1 MSRSLAASCVVPEL
15 RPLRIPRSYPASPLL
30 RASPPS
36 PPAWPVPHGSPVGRP
51 TLHRR
56 DFPCCVRRP
65 SLHADAITPAELRSA
80 CIVLFL
86 RSGGLPANWRRS
98 ASALFVSRLAQHSL
112 TFRPATSPSRHKRP
126 FHQRLRR
133 LRHLHHPSSCY
144 RLERPLPDR
153 TCTR

>member
-1 MSRSLAASCVVPEL
+1 MSRSLAPSCAIHEL

-36 PPAWPVPHGSPVGRP
+36 PPALPVPRGSPVERQ

-65 SLHADAITPAELRSA
+65 SLHADAITPVELESA
-80 CIVLFL
+80 FIVLFL
-86 RSGGLPANWRRS
+86 PSGGLPAIWRRS

-112 TFRPATSPSRHKRP
+112 TFRPATSPSRLKRP

-144 RLERPLPDR
+144 RLERPLPDG